1 MGTSS
6 DEMWWRRSMLYNGC
20 CASCILDKQ
29 VSTLRLHKETTFFSV
44 AENFTEEWENYH
56 RGTTKSTNDKLEN
69 SCPFVSFRLI
79 CSMFGISFQDIHD
92 WRMTTTPEKYWKVPT
107 KSTRWGKVLMISKY
121 DDDWYTDT
129 RNKAATWVW
138 SCGLKIV
145 ILAF

>member
-6 DEMWWRRSMLYNGC
+6 DEMWWRRSMLYNC
-20 CASCILDKQ
+20 WCASCILDKQ
-29 VSTLRLHKETTFFSV
+29 VSTLRLHKETIFFQRS
-44 AENFTEEWENYH
+44 WELH
-56 RGTTKSTNDKLEN
+56 RGKRELPPRWYNQIKQWQAWKLLPISLFHAYLLLVRAQFPGYSWLEN
-69 SCPFVSFRLI
+69 
-79 CSMFGISFQDIHD
+79 DHD
-92 WRMTTTPEKYWKVPT
+92 PWKVPT

-129 RNKAATWVW
+129 RKKAATWVW